1 MSDGSGS
8 PLSYNKSSL
17 QFRSGPAQDL
27 LYEQHAQL
35 LRDSRHA
42 LHPVSRRSAMHSAQ
56 ERGCGSNLGMAL
68 GPPLFLRQSVPAC
81 LC

>member
-8 PLSYNKSSL
+8 PLRPNKSSL
-17 QFRSGPAQDL
+17 QFRSGLAQDL

-42 LHPVSRRSAMHSAQ
+42 LHSPPDAALCTEHSSLAV
-56 ERGCGSNLGMAL
+56 EANFGVAL
-68 GPPLFLRQSVPAC
+68 GPPSFHWHLVPAY